1 MPADPRLL
9 NLGYMSDAERSQL
22 LRRTES
28 DITEYLK
35 AVAPIVSDV
44 AQRGDQALCEY
55 AAKFDGA
62 QLRPDTLMATKGN
75 FDAAA
80 ARLDP
85 DLKTSMQFAADAIR
99 RFHDT
104 QMPDPMWLKE
114 MAPGVLAGER
124 WTAIRSVACYVP
136 RGKGAFPS
144 VALMTTI
151 PAKVAGVETIAVLTP
166 PTQDGR
172 IDDATLYACQLAG
185 VDRVYKA
192 GGALAVAAAA
202 YGTATI
208 PKCDKIVGPGSPWF
222 MAAKRLLVEHIDPGS
237 PAGPSESIIL
247 ADAQANPRK
256 VALDVLNEA
265 EHGDDSSVYLVTESQ
280 SLATAVIAEI
290 RYLWMLMSPERVA
303 YSSAVLSGR
312 HGGILIAPDRAT
324 ACAFVNDYAAEH
336 LMVHATDPWSYLAD
350 IQHAGEI
357 LLGEHSAISIANFVL
372 GPNHVLP
379 TSGAART
386 ASPLSVFDYLK
397 RQTIGHLSEDGY
409 RRLAHHAHR
418 FATYEGFDAH
428 ANAVSVL
435 RDGESPEVPAAAMAE
450 HVALD
455 GDTPEVTSE
464 ALLASVGID
473 AALADMAADMHMRG
487 GDPDDAS
494 ETPTD
499 YGPGETELQT
509 APLVQSPA
517 AMSEPTLAEPAPE
530 VRVDPDPASDLN
542 PTPQTDPVDA
552 GGRIEPSLL
561 PDQIPN
567 TALPEPAEPES
578 VAQTV
583 TDPAGAVSD
592 DFADPEADPFSIGSA
607 AGDSGALDDTASD
620 SADTPTEPL
629 AGSVAGPLTDDGPDD
644 AAADG
649 AGSSPTA
656 DPVASSE
663 TQKS

>member
-9 NLGYMSDAERSQL
+9 NLGYLSDAERTQL

-28 DITEYLK
+28 DITEHLK

-44 AQRGDQALCEY
+44 AQRGDEALCAY
-55 AAKFDGA
+55 AAQFDGA
-62 QLRPDTLMATKGN
+62 QIRPDTIMATRGN

-99 RFHDT
+99 RFHET
-104 QMPDPMWLKE
+104 QMPEPMWLTE
-114 MAPGVLAGER
+114 MVPGALAGER
-124 WTAIRSVACYVP
+124 WTALRSVACYVP

-151 PAKVAGVETIAVLTP
+151 PAKVAGVGTIAVLTP
-166 PTQDGR
+166 PTADGR

-185 VDRVYKA
+185 VEHVYKA

-202 YGTATI
+202 YGTETI

-237 PAGPSESIIL
+237 PAGPSEAIVL
-247 ADAQANPRK
+247 ADGAANPRK

-265 EHGDDSSVYLVTESQ
+265 EHGDDSSVYLVTDSQ
-280 SLATAVIAEI
+280 ALATAVISEI
-290 RYLWMLMSPERVA
+290 RYLWMLMSPERVG
-303 YSSAVLSGR
+303 YSSEVLSGR

-324 ACAFVNDYAAEH
+324 ACAFVNDYAPEH
-336 LMVHATDPWSYLAD
+336 LMIHASDPWSYLAD

-379 TSGAART
+379 TSGGART

-435 RDGESPEVPAAAMAE
+435 RDGESPEVPAAALEDLGAADDPAQDE
-450 HVALD
+450 GAN
-455 GDTPEVTSE
+455 

-473 AALADMAADMHMRG
+473 AALADMAADMRMRG
-487 GDPDDAS
+487 
-494 ETPTD
+494 
-499 YGPGETELQT
+499 
-509 APLVQSPA
+509 
-517 AMSEPTLAEPAPE
+517 SEPDGATNAPDSDAAPPVESPVHVTATDVTSAIPAVEIDPGIAGASDPELDVADAPE
-530 VRVDPDPASDLN
+530 GTGVDD
-542 PTPQTDPVDA
+542 
-552 GGRIEPSLL
+552 RIEPSLM
-561 PDQIPN
+561 
-567 TALPEPAEPES
+567 PEPVPNAAVSEDSPGIA
-578 VAQTV
+578 AQTAPS
-583 TDPAGAVSD
+583 TDNASAGGD
-592 DFADPEADPFSIGSA
+592 HDFADPGADPFSIAQASGEAPAETPDSVLTEADAADEVTPGENTASAGSDAVSAGTPAPDDEPTPPAEPDAPSA
-607 AGDSGALDDTASD
+607 ARQS
-620 SADTPTEPL
+620 
-629 AGSVAGPLTDDGPDD
+629 
-644 AAADG
+644 
-649 AGSSPTA
+649 
-656 DPVASSE
+656 
-663 TQKS
+663 

>member
-9 NLGYMSDAERSQL
+9 NLGYMSDAERTQL

-28 DITEYLK
+28 DITEHLK

-44 AQRGDQALCEY
+44 AQRGDEALCEY

-62 QLRPDTLMATKGN
+62 QLRPDTLMSTKGN

-99 RFHDT
+99 RFHET
-104 QMPDPMWLKE
+104 QMPEPMWFKE

-124 WTAIRSVACYVP
+124 WTPIRSVACYVP

-151 PAKVAGVETIAVLTP
+151 PAKVAGVGTIAVLTP
-166 PTQDGR
+166 PTKDGR
-172 IDDATLYACQLAG
+172 VDDATLYACQLAG

-237 PAGPSESIIL
+237 PAGPSEAIVL
-247 ADAQANPRK
+247 ADAAANPRK

-280 SLATAVIAEI
+280 ALATAVIAEI

-303 YSSAVLSGR
+303 YSSSVLSGR

-336 LMVHATDPWSYLAD
+336 LMVHASDPWSYLAD

-379 TSGAART
+379 TSGGART

-435 RDGESPEVPAAAMAE
+435 RDGESPEVPAAALAE
-450 HVALD
+450 QTMQND
-455 GDTPEVTSE
+455 ETPGVTSE
-464 ALLASVGID
+464 SLLASVGID

-487 GDPDDAS
+487 SEPDGAPETS
-494 ETPTD
+494 ESGIAPD
-499 YGPGETELQT
+499 T
-509 APLVQSPA
+509 APPVQSPA
-517 AMSEPTLAEPAPE
+517 QASEPSLAKPAPE
-530 VRVDPDPASDLN
+530 VRLDPDPAADSSPARD
-542 PTPQTDPVDA
+542 TDPINIS
-552 GGRIEPSLL
+552 GRIEPSLL
-561 PDQIPN
+561 PDQVPN
-567 TALPEPAEPES
+567 TALPETAEPER
-578 VAQTV
+578 ATDAA
-583 TDPAGAVSD
+583 TDPADATGD
-592 DFADPEADPFSIGSA
+592 DFADPEADPFSIG
-607 AGDSGALDDTASD
+607 GPASD
-620 SADTPTEPL
+620 PGPKAQDAPVGAQNDANPDSTDTPAETPADTPADSASP
-629 AGSVAGPLTDDGPDD
+629 VDPD
-644 AAADG
+644 APSG
-649 AGSSPTA
+649 
-656 DPVASSE
+656 